1 MVHVDYFTDVLCVW
15 AFIGEK
21 RLVEVQANLAND
33 IEVNLLFLP
42 NFSACHQKINQGWV
56 NKGGFTGYAEHV
68 REVAAQFEITLH
80 PDTWFKTRPTTS
92 VLAHSV
98 ITSINNS
105 EGSEKAAE
113 FCSQLRHEFFINGQD
128 VSKLDILKIVA
139 EKLNINWPDVME
151 DFNAGYG
158 LAKLHEGFL
167 LAKDYQ
173 ITVSPAWVFNEGRQ
187 RLIGNVG
194 YRVIEANLRELI
206 EQKPMP
212 QLWC

>member
-1 MVHVDYFTDVLCVW
+1 MVHVDYFTDVLCIW

-21 RLVEVQANLAND
+21 RLVEVQSNLAKD

-42 NFSACHQKINQGWV
+42 NFSACQQKITQGWA
-56 NKGGFTGYAEHV
+56 NKDGFNGYAKHV
-68 REVAAQFEITLH
+68 HEVAKQFELTLH
-80 PDTWFKTRPTTS
+80 PDTWFKVRPSTS

-98 ITSINNS
+98 IKSVS
-105 EGSEKAAE
+105 HCVGAGKAAVY
-113 FCSQLRHEFFINGQD
+113 CSQLRHEFFINAQD
-128 VSKLDILKIVA
+128 ISSLAVLKQVA
-139 EKLNINWPDVME
+139 EKLNINWLDVVE

-158 LAKLHEGFL
+158 LAKLHEDFL

>member
-1 MVHVDYFTDVLCVW
+1 MVHVDYFTDVLCIW

-21 RLVEVQANLAND
+21 RLAEVQANLAEE

-42 NFSACHQKINQGWV
+42 NFSACHQKINKGWSS
-56 NKGGFTGYAEHV
+56 KGGFNGYAEHV
-68 REVAAQFEITLH
+68 REVAEKFEITLH
-80 PDTWFKTRPTTS
+80 PDTWFKVRPSTS
-92 VLAHSV
+92 LLAHSV
-98 ITSINNS
+98 IKSIANTA
-105 EGSEKAAE
+105 GPEKAAQY
-113 FCSQLRHEFFINGQD
+113 CSSVRNEFFKNAQD
-128 VSKLDILKIVA
+128 ISSLIVLKAAA
-139 EKLNINWPDVME
+139 EKLNINWHAVMN
-151 DFNAGYG
+151 DFNSGHG
-158 LAKLHEGFL
+158 LAKLHEDFL

>member
-1 MVHVDYFTDVLCVW
+1 MVHVDYFTDILCIW

-21 RLVEVQANLAND
+21 RLSEVQANLAKD
-33 IEVNLLFLP
+33 IDVNLVFLP
-42 NFSACHQKINQGWV
+42 NFSACHQKINKGWID
-56 NKGGFTGYAEHV
+56 KGGFDGYAKHV
-68 REVAAQFEITLH
+68 HEVAEQFEITLH
-80 PDTWFKTRPTTS
+80 ADTWFKVRPSTS
-92 VLAHSV
+92 MLAHSV
-98 ITSINNS
+98 ITSVS
-105 EGSEKAAE
+105 KVEDAEKAAE
-113 FCSQLRHEFFINGQD
+113 FCSQLRHDFFMNAQD
-128 VSKLDILKIVA
+128 ISNLSILKTAA
-139 EKLNINWPDVME
+139 EKLNINWHMVMSY
-151 DFNAGYG
+151 FNSGHG
-158 LAKLHEGFL
+158 LAKLHEDFL